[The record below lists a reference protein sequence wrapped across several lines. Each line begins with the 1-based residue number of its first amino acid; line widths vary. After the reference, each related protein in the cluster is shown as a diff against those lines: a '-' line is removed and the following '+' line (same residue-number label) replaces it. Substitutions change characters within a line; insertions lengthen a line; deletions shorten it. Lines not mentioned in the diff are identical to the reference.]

1 MGNITSQL
9 NDLLSGNDL
18 IKALSSLP
26 CVCTNLN
33 SKKDRL
39 IALLDI
45 YKIYIPNKASVEIYN
60 TLYLSILNSLEKKE
74 TIEEV
79 ELINSVGRNRSIKK
93 YGVIGGLDSY
103 RITGLPGVGKSATI
117 SRIID
122 VICSG
127 KVLANH
133 RFKREII
140 PALVVEC
147 PADGSFKSLLYSILQ
162 QIDLKLDS
170 NYFALNSGKNITT
183 DYLLNVVSIVLINHV
198 GVLIID
204 EIERV
209 ANDSSRGIT
218 LINYLTQLIN
228 QTNVGICFV
237 GNEIANTYFAI
248 KEYLG
253 RRTVG
258 VSVNHLEYDEFADFC
273 EVLFDYQYTYKK
285 LTLNNGFIQSFYKLT
300 NGIPAL
306 IVGLFVEAQK
316 FAIINDISS
325 ISVEIMDKI
334 LNSMFAN
341 MLPHL
346 ENKKK
351 NSVGKNKVKDDNI
364 LVFPKQRHNK
374 ESEEVIHDIFKISY
388 KDTDLFVNLLSK
400 RIKVETIHESKNID

>member
-1 MGNITSQL
+1 MENIANQL

-18 IKALSSLP
+18 LKALSSLP
-26 CVCTNLN
+26 YLRTKLD

-39 IALLDI
+39 LALLDI
-45 YKIYIPNKASVEIYN
+45 YKIYIPNKTSVEIYN
-60 TLYLSILNSLEKKE
+60 ALYLSILNSLEKKE
-74 TIEEV
+74 TTEEV
-79 ELINSVGRNRSIKK
+79 ELINSIGHSKSIKK
-93 YGVIGGLDSY
+93 YGVIGGLDSF

-122 VICSG
+122 VICSS
-127 KVLANH
+127 KVLINH
-133 RFKREII
+133 RLKREII

-162 QIDLKLDS
+162 QIDLLLGS
-170 NYFALNSGKNITT
+170 NYFVLNSGKSITT
-183 DYLLNVVSIVLINHV
+183 DYLLNVVSVILINHI

-209 ANDSSRGIT
+209 ANDKTRGVA

-237 GNEIANTYFAI
+237 GNEVANTYFAI

-258 VSVNHLEYDEFADFC
+258 VSVNHLEYDEFTIFC
-273 EVLFDYQYTYKK
+273 EVLFGYQYTCKK
-285 LTLNNGFIQSFYKLT
+285 LVLSNSFIQSFYKLT

-306 IVGLFVEAQK
+306 IVGLFIEAQK

-325 ISVEIMDKI
+325 ISIEIMDKL

-351 NSVGKNKVKDDNI
+351 RQISSDKGKGDNAI
-364 LVFPKQRHNK
+364 NLPERRHIK
-374 ESEEVIHDIFKISY
+374 ENENVIHDIYKISN
-388 KDTDLFVNLLSK
+388 KNIDLFINLLSK
-400 RIKVETIHESKNID
+400 RIKIETIHEFKNIN